1 MMNPAVTTATKSN
14 PIPIPIPA
22 MPPLL
27 IEVDPFVSEETGA
40 APGVLVVALVWEV
53 TNALLVLEF
62 GVDVESPVPELLV
75 VVVEAEEEDEVEV
88 VDDDIVDV
96 VEVVETP
103 IVAAIATRLFI
114 AQQASDV
121 RSPPQHQLPSVK
133 HWDTAAVPFADP
145 PVCVNCQLLLNF
157 LP

>member
-1 MMNPAVTTATKSN
+1 V
-14 PIPIPIPA
+14 
-22 MPPLL
+22 
-27 IEVDPFVSEETGA
+27 
-40 APGVLVVALVWEV
+40 
-53 TNALLVLEF
+53 LLVLEF

-75 VVVEAEEEDEVEV
+75 VVVEAEEDE
-88 VDDDIVDV
+88 

-103 IVAAIATRLFI
+103 IVATIATRLFI

>member
-1 MMNPAVTTATKSN
+1 M
-14 PIPIPIPA
+14 PA

-27 IEVDPFVSEETGA
+27 IEVDPFVSEEAEA
-40 APGVLVVALVWEV
+40 APGVLVVALVRGV
-53 TNALLVLEF
+53 TDVLLVLEV
-62 GVDVESPVPELLV
+62 GVDAESPGPELLV
-75 VVVEAEEEDEVEV
+75 VNDSVVEAEAEEEEVEV
-88 VDDDIVDV
+88 VDNDV

-145 PVCVNCQLLLNF
+145 PVYTNCQF
-157 LP
+157 LFDHLT